1 MICKNHERQPSFL
14 GVAVE
19 KTGKKF
25 RKQRTNSEG
34 QALPLK
40 KVHCFCFW
48 RCYATVGTTRCFP
61 NRPV

>member
-19 KTGKKF
+19 KLVKKF

-40 KVHCFCFW
+40 SVLFFLLHANLLHHHLTKQI
-48 RCYATVGTTRCFP
+48 
-61 NRPV
+61 